1 MKQII
6 ILLLIIIASII
17 GFGLYSDYKRYSAPE
32 VNYKTT
38 IQIDVAYHNQAL
50 VLDYYN
56 AIEDV
61 DSYVMLQWSANEI
74 DVRTP
79 EDDDLETQNA
89 VQKYAKKLAKVNYYE
104 AILANS
110 LLLKEKGFS
119 NKQIKFIEENGID
132 LETYQRT
139 LRFEKI
145 KSLLNDNVKLYN
157 GSKNAIIY
165 EVQKELNNKGYK
177 IKIDG
182 VYRIETLNAIK
193 EFEKSNNLLADG
205 LLDDLTVEMMFQ

>member
-17 GFGLYSDYKRYSAPE
+17 GYGKYSDYKRYNAPE
-32 VNYKTT
+32 VNYRTEA
-38 IQIDVAYHNQAL
+38 QIDVAYHDQ
-50 VLDYYN
+50 VLLLNYN
-56 AIEDV
+56 EAIENLNG
-61 DSYVMLQWSANEI
+61 YVMLQWTANEI

-79 EDDDLETQNA
+79 EDDNLKSKNA
-89 VQKYAKKLAKVNYYE
+89 VEKYAKKLAKVRYYE
-104 AILANS
+104 AILENS
-110 LLLKEKGFS
+110 LQLKEKGLS
-119 NKQIKFIEENGID
+119 NTQIKFIQENGID
-132 LETYQRT
+132 LETYQRK
-139 LRFEKI
+139 LKYEKI
-145 KSLLNDNVKLYN
+145 KSLLNANVKLYN

-205 LLDDLTVEMMFQ
+205 LLDELTVEIMFQ